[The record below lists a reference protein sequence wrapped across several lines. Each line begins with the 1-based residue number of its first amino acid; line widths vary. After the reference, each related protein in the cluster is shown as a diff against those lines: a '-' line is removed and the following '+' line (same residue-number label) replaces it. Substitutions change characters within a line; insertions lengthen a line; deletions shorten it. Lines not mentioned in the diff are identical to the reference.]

1 MFPSTDGGISFV
13 DDASA
18 LLGKPGLH
26 PKEVRE
32 VLETSKLILSG
43 SKPLLVDDEL
53 YYPVWIGDY
62 NNPRRGIPYK
72 QRKIAGNISTLA
84 FWTPAFVVVVVKNNW
99 DTHIIPHFGGKSNC

>member
-1 MFPSTDGGISFV
+1 MFQSTDGGISFV

-18 LLGKPGLH
+18 LLRKPGLH

-53 YYPVWIGDY
+53 GDY
-62 NNPRRGIPYK
+62 TTLYVLGIITIQEGGFPINSENL
-72 QRKIAGNISTLA
+72 RETLA
-84 FWTPAFVVVVVKNNW
+84 
-99 DTHIIPHFGGKSNC
+99 H